1 MHADGHYTSSIPG
14 FMTLTLQIIQS
25 LKHDP
30 HKIRWPKA
38 AVVDD
43 ITVRA
48 KLKPTAVQKIVKKL
62 LVTAKPTQLIW
73 TCACHG
79 PNHGRQSDTGIVTN
93 II

>member
-48 KLKPTAVQKIVKKL
+48 KLKPTAVQKIVKNCSSL
-62 LVTAKPTQLIW
+62 QNRP
-73 TCACHG
+73 
-79 PNHGRQSDTGIVTN
+79 S
-93 II
+93 